1 MAYGNAAIA
10 RSQPSAGR
18 KERPRRYA
26 PQLRPDL
33 LHRLYLLSKQA
44 NRPMTKLLNDALEQ
58 FLFNLEVDDGRL
70 LR

>member
-10 RSQPSAGR
+10 RSQPTAGR
-18 KERPRRYA
+18 KERRRRYA

-33 LHRLYLLSKQA
+33 LHRLYLLSERE
-44 NRPMTKLLNDALEQ
+44 NRPMTRLLNEALEQ